1 MTWTNAIGRGVI
13 IVLYFVIAT
22 VWLPDFVLNLGAV
35 ADATQLMRDL
45 IVVTVWG
52 IALVA
57 GMYLLRW
64 AQRRDLI

>member
-22 VWLPDFVLNLGAV
+22 VWLPDFVLSLGAV
-35 ADATQLMRDL
+35 ADASQLMRDL

-57 GMYLLRW
+57 GM
-64 AQRRDLI
+64 

>member
-22 VWLPDFVLNLGAV
+22 VWLPDFVLSLGAV
-35 ADATQLMRDL
+35 ADASQLMRDL

-57 GMYLLRW
+57 GMYLLRQ